1 MSLSNSRIIKLKCPV
16 SKVFVVPAQSQNDH
30 ADGNVQQVTF
40 DNSAATSTG
49 KEQELIQIS
58 REDFQKEVDY
68 SYKKGLE
75 DGKIQGVQHA
85 QAEFSQTM
93 KVLSEMVNTFNQ
105 QQLDLVKNSEECLLE
120 VVFKMVEKVIGT
132 LADQQKEL
140 IKETLSKVLRES
152 ESAAK
157 IKIIINPQ
165 DLQAVQELEPQ
176 LRQHL
181 PDLQELGIVSDESV
195 TCGGC
200 IVETNLGKLD
210 GRIEPQLNELTRQLK
225 KIYQDL

>member
-1 MSLSNSRIIKLKCPV
+1 
-16 SKVFVVPAQSQNDH
+16 
-30 ADGNVQQVTF
+30 
-40 DNSAATSTG
+40 
-49 KEQELIQIS
+49 
-58 REDFQKEVDY
+58 
-68 SYKKGLE
+68 
-75 DGKIQGVQHA
+75 
-85 QAEFSQTM
+85 
-93 KVLSEMVNTFNQ
+93 
-105 QQLDLVKNSEECLLE
+105 
-120 VVFKMVEKVIGT
+120 T